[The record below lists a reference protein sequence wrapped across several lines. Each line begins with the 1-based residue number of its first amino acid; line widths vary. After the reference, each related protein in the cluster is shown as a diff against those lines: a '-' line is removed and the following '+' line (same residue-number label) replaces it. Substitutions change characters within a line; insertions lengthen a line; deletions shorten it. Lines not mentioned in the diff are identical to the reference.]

1 MGKFSSD
8 LDIVLF
14 VACVVALHVLHLIS
28 TSTSASINEYRAN
41 EKVPSTDVQTYLPW
55 DKISLNILYC
65 ASQSLQVFGEKNNEA

>member
-8 LDIVLF
+8 LDMVLF
-14 VACVVALHVLHLIS
+14 VACVVLRVHLIF
-28 TSTSASINEYRAN
+28 TSTSASINEYRAT

-65 ASQSLQVFGEKNNEA
+65 AIQSLQVFGENNEAWL